1 MANGC
6 SEFESRPGHIVFV
19 LTEVVYV
26 QTYTVASGAVGG
38 DVVVGRFITVFYY
51 FKYLLLKE

>member
-6 SEFESRPGHIVFV
+6 SEFESRPGYVAFV
-19 LTEVVYV
+19 LTEVVFV
-26 QTYTVASGAVGG
+26 QTYTVATGAVGG
-38 DVVVGRFITVFYY
+38 DVVDGRFITVFYY